1 MNFDYETD
9 LTIVGCGPAGLTAA
23 IYACR
28 ANLNVI
34 MIDKNSPGGK
44 VITTASV
51 ENYPGFNEI
60 SGPDLSLKFFEQA
73 QNLGAKF
80 IFNDVLDIQTDVN
93 ENFKFVKLKNEKI
106 IKTKAI
112 IIATGMINRKIGC
125 PNEDELYQKGI
136 SYCAICDG
144 AIYKNQ
150 PVAVIGSGRSAV
162 EEAIFLSNIASDVTV
177 ISNKPEFN
185 ADAKEI
191 EHLKS
196 VSNVKIYFQTD
207 TLSFNG
213 SDKLTSLTLR
223 NQLTNEI
230 FNLNVNAA
238 FIFIGFL
245 PMSPTINGQ
254 SILSKESNFIDVDHR
269 MQTNYPGIFA
279 AGDIVNKKV
288 RQISTAIS
296 DGTIAALSAV
306 DYIKDT
312 LWN

>member
-28 ANLNVI
+28 ANLDVI

-60 SGPDLSLKFFEQA
+60 SGPDLSLKFFEQT

-80 IFNDVLDIQTDVN
+80 MFNDVVDIQTDIN
-93 ENFKFVKLKNEKI
+93 SNFKFVKLKNEKI
-106 IKTKAI
+106 IKTKAV
-112 IIATGMINRKIGC
+112 IIATGMVNRKIGC
-125 PNEDELYQKGI
+125 TNESELYQKGI

-162 EEAIFLSNIASDVTV
+162 EEAIFLSSIASDVTV
-177 ISNKPEFN
+177 ISNKIEFK

-191 EHLKS
+191 EHLQS
-196 VSNVKIYFQTD
+196 LSNVKIYFQTD

-223 NQLTNEI
+223 NQLTNET

-245 PMSPTINGQ
+245 PMSPTINEK
-254 SILSKESNFIDVDHR
+254 SILSNESNFIDVNYQ
-269 MQTNYPGIFA
+269 MQTSYPGIFA
-279 AGDIVNKKV
+279 AGDIVNKKI

-312 LWN
+312 L

>member
-28 ANLNVI
+28 ANLDVI

-60 SGPDLSLKFFEQA
+60 SGPDLSLKFFEQT

-80 IFNDVLDIQTDVN
+80 IFNDVVDVQTDIN
-93 ENFKFVKLKNEKI
+93 SNFKFVKLKNEKI
-106 IKTKAI
+106 IKTKAV
-112 IIATGMINRKIGC
+112 IIATGMVNRKIGC
-125 PNEDELYQKGI
+125 TNENELYQKGI

-162 EEAIFLSNIASDVTV
+162 EEAIFLSSIASDVTV
-177 ISNKPEFN
+177 ISNKIEFK

-191 EHLKS
+191 EHLQS
-196 VSNVKIYFQTD
+196 LGNVKIYFQTD

-223 NQLTNEI
+223 NQLTNET

-245 PMSPTINGQ
+245 PMSPTINEK
-254 SILSKESNFIDVDHR
+254 SILSNESNFIDVNHQ
-269 MQTNYPGIFA
+269 MQTSYPGIFA
-279 AGDIVNKKV
+279 AGDIVNKKI

>member
-28 ANLNVI
+28 ANLDVI

-60 SGPDLSLKFFEQA
+60 SGPDLSLKFFEQT

-80 IFNDVLDIQTDVN
+80 MFNDVVDIQTDIN
-93 ENFKFVKLKNEKI
+93 SNFKFVKLKNEKI
-106 IKTKAI
+106 IKTKAV
-112 IIATGMINRKIGC
+112 IIATGMVNRKIGC
-125 PNEDELYQKGI
+125 TNESELYQKGI

-162 EEAIFLSNIASDVTV
+162 EEAIFLSSIASDVTV
-177 ISNKPEFN
+177 ISNKIEFK

-191 EHLKS
+191 EHLQS
-196 VSNVKIYFQTD
+196 LSNVKIYFQTD

-223 NQLTNEI
+223 NQLTNET

-245 PMSPTINGQ
+245 PMSPTINEK
-254 SILSKESNFIDVDHR
+254 SILSNESNFIDVNYQ
-269 MQTNYPGIFA
+269 MQTSYPGIFA
-279 AGDIVNKKV
+279 AGDIVNKKI

>member
-28 ANLNVI
+28 ANLDVI

-60 SGPDLSLKFFEQA
+60 SGPDLSLKFFEQT

-80 IFNDVLDIQTDVN
+80 IFNDVVDIQTDIN
-93 ENFKFVKLKNEKI
+93 SNFKFVKLKNEKI
-106 IKTKAI
+106 IKTKAV

-125 PNEDELYQKGI
+125 TNENELYQKGI

-162 EEAIFLSNIASDVTV
+162 EEAIFLSSIASNVTV
-177 ISNKPEFN
+177 ISNKIEFK
-185 ADAKEI
+185 ADVKEI
-191 EHLKS
+191 EHLQS
-196 VSNVKIYFQTD
+196 LSNVKIYFQTD

-223 NQLTNEI
+223 NQLTNET

-245 PMSPTINGQ
+245 PMSPTINEK
-254 SILSKESNFIDVDHR
+254 SILSNESNFIDVNHQ
-269 MQTNYPGIFA
+269 MQTSYSGIFA
-279 AGDIVNKKV
+279 AGDIVNKKI

-296 DGTIAALSAV
+296 DGTIAALSAA